1 MKILDENKPVNIIEI
16 TKVIQG
22 EGKSTGV
29 PMILIRTKGCN
40 LRCQFKNSICDA
52 WLTSWDQDK
61 KSDKFTLN
69 NVREVLKR
77 ETLVHKVML
86 TGGEPT
92 MSKTLFENILK
103 VCHEE
108 KKFVE
113 IETNGTNFI
122 DEHQDIV
129 SLVSIS
135 PKLQNSVPR
144 VKNYIGELDRTIE
157 QKEVDLHLKNQ
168 QLTIEST
175 KMWVRR
181 YPYQLKFVISQES
194 DLIDMINFVEVV
206 GADYRNVWLM
216 PEGLSRE
223 QIAQKQQWVYEKC
236 LELGVNYS
244 GRLHIA
250 IYDTKQN
257 V

>member
-52 WLTSWDQDK
+52 WLTSWEQDK

-69 NVREVLKR
+69 DIREFLKR
-77 ETLVHKVML
+77 ENLVHRVML

-108 KKFVE
+108 GKTVE

-122 DEHQDIV
+122 DEYQDII

-135 PKLQNSVPR
+135 PKLKNSIPR
-144 VKNYIGELDRTIE
+144 VKNYIGEIDRVIE

-175 KMWVRR
+175 KQWVNK
-181 YPYQLKFVISQES
+181 YITQLKFVVSQEE
-194 DLIDMINFVEVV
+194 DLVEILNFVDQV
-206 GADYRNVWLM
+206 GADLRNVWLM

-223 QIAQKQQWVYEKC
+223 QISQKQQWVYEKC
-236 LELGVNYS
+236 LELGMNYS